1 MSMKTSAIRCHCG
14 QRIVSK
20 DVLQRSWYVRVFG
33 PSFMYLKFRCSRCKR
48 LGERFIE
55 QEKWDDAILRDIPSE
70 LKVDEKKR
78 FEHMGKIT
86 VDEEIDFH
94 FEMDKPGTLKDLAK
108 MFAENEAKPK
118 TSTATRP

>member
-55 QEKWDDAILRDIPSE
+55 QEKWDDAVLRDIPSE
-70 LKVDEKKR
+70 LKGEEKKR
-78 FEHMGKIT
+78 FEQMGKIT

-94 FEMDKPGTLKDLAK
+94 FELESPKALKDLAK
-108 MFAENEAKPK
+108 MFE
-118 TSTATRP
+118 

>member
-1 MSMKTSAIRCHCG
+1 MSMKTSPIRCHCG

-33 PSFMYLKFRCSRCKR
+33 PNFMYLKFRCSRCKR
-48 LGERFIE
+48 LGEKFIE
-55 QEKWDDAILRDIPSE
+55 QEKWDDAVLRDIPSE
-70 LKVDEKKR
+70 ITHDEKKR

-94 FEMDKPGTLKDLAK
+94 FEMDDTKVLKELSK
-108 MFAENEAKPK
+108 LFE
-118 TSTATRP
+118 

>member
-1 MSMKTSAIRCHCG
+1 LSIQKTTAIRCHCG
-14 QRIVSK
+14 QRIVAK

-70 LKVDEKKR
+70 LSQEEKKR
-78 FEHMGKIT
+78 FEGLGKIS

-94 FEMDKPGTLKDLAK
+94 FELEKTETLQELVRMYDK
-108 MFAENEAKPK
+108 
-118 TSTATRP
+118 S

>member
-1 MSMKTSAIRCHCG
+1 MNTKPSAIRCHCG

-48 LGERFIE
+48 LGEKFIE

-70 LKVDEKKR
+70 LKGDEKKR

-94 FEMDKPGTLKDLAK
+94 FELDKAAALKELAK
-108 MFAENEAKPK
+108 TLE
-118 TSTATRP
+118 